1 MEDFIMMELR
11 RLKKTVKKYLYY
23 FQNEPE
29 EFRDHIDLYIDDLK
43 NLINYTND
51 FISSTQEELEKLY
64 TANIDLFSLNPA
76 FVLKPFVF
84 ILMRIMEK
92 MMDNRS
98 KHIFIVRRYN
108 KFFKNSLERLESMKY
123 LCDL

>member
-1 MEDFIMMELR
+1 MMELR